1 MSDYYKQNFRTLN
14 VDAHEIIG
22 NAVDLQAAWAK
33 ENNVNVIG
41 KELIIRQLKSIS
53 PEVVFFQDSSIYNGS
68 WIEYVRSKVPSIK
81 KIIGF
86 RCSPYSKGNAFLF
99 KNFDFMIAC
108 SGEIAEE
115 LRCCGIKTYEIN
127 HAFETSLVPLIEND
141 NPWSEHDLTFIG
153 SLFEGAGF
161 HSKRKELLEYLV
173 AQGIDIKYY
182 GNFPEQKNL
191 LLRQIAYSFNFAL
204 RKTKLNG
211 IIGSF
216 DVLRKI
222 DNLTSMPKY
231 FRISEK
237 IIKNSHPPVFGI
249 EMYKLLNKS
258 KISLNIHGDIAL
270 RDAANLR
277 LFEVTGS
284 GSCLLTDWKENIEK
298 FFKPDEE
305 IVCFKTPEECA
316 EKIKWLIENPG
327 KCKEIAVK
335 GQKRTLH
342 DHSYH
347 QRALLL
353 NEIILN
359 ELRDLKK

>member
-1 MSDYYKQNFRTLN
+1 M
-14 VDAHEIIG
+14 
-22 NAVDLQAAWAK
+22 
-33 ENNVNVIG
+33 
-41 KELIIRQLKSIS
+41 
-53 PEVVFFQDSSIYNGS
+53 
-68 WIEYVRSKVPSIK
+68 
-81 KIIGF
+81 
-86 RCSPYSKGNAFLF
+86 
-99 KNFDFMIAC
+99 
-108 SGEIAEE
+108 
-115 LRCCGIKTYEIN
+115 
-127 HAFETSLVPLIEND
+127 
-141 NPWSEHDLTFIG
+141 
-153 SLFEGAGF
+153 
-161 HSKRKELLEYLV
+161 
-173 AQGIDIKYY
+173 
-182 GNFPEQKNL
+182 
-191 LLRQIAYSFNFAL
+191 
-204 RKTKLNG
+204 
-211 IIGSF
+211 
-216 DVLRKI
+216 
-222 DNLTSMPKY
+222 
-231 FRISEK
+231 
-237 IIKNSHPPVFGI
+237 
-249 EMYKLLNKS
+249 S

-359 ELRDLKK
+359 ELRDLKN